1 MVKTHIEIKGID
13 TIKNNFQ
20 QMIRTGDL
28 SVDGFMNTVGRTAV
42 DLLRS
47 NTPVDTGKLR
57 DSWRFRVIKGGG
69 RATVRCIVGEDQEA
83 KLRFVTFGTRFI
95 EPNPFV
101 DRVEVVLQSFV
112 TNLLGTSFD
121 QAGHKWYRESGFTNN
136 MKRANIGKIPGAS
149 TGTAYNKRRSTG
161 SYGLKRPSKGFKTL
175 SRRVGRKSRR
185 LSGL

>member
-1 MVKTHIEIKGID
+1 MANTRIEVKGID
-13 TIKNNFQ
+13 VINRNFQ
-20 QMIRTGDL
+20 QMIDTGKV

-47 NTPVDTGKLR
+47 NTPVESGKLR

-83 KLRFVTFGTRFI
+83 KLRYITFGTRYI
-95 EPNPFV
+95 QPDPFV
-101 DRVEVVLQSFV
+101 DRVEVVIQSFV
-112 TNLLGTSFD
+112 ANLLGNAYD
-121 QAGHKWYRESGFTNN
+121 QAGHKWYRESGFTSN
-136 MKRANIGKIPGAS
+136 MRRANIGKIPGAS
-149 TGTAYNKRRSTG
+149 TGTNYSKRRSTG